1 LVLMAFLMVGFVSLA
16 ACSGKCD
23 YPDDIAKDGSRCG
36 ARAASVRPGGRNPD
50 FNKFLIGVLIVGG
63 LLALGTGIGSRARKT
78 SLLDD
83 EGVQNQQNKVKK
95 ISVIHAPNS
104 SPNTAAKKGHVSDRL
119 NRSLAKEFLIKRIN
133 PKDEEQKCNY
143 SFKAFYLNYQTSSVP
158 EMDTIQ
164 FISDFFEFTY
174 GRQVSPVDMA
184 DLYRVA
190 ANTEQFGNNHYDGA
204 VFFLLIYIGKLEKKH
219 PQTISTFHKACLPI
233 KQNLNHCSIQKQQIS
248 NWLNEIKLANTID
261 IT

>member
-1 LVLMAFLMVGFVSLA
+1 MIGFGSLV

-23 YPDDIAKDGSRCG
+23 YPDDVAKDGSRCG

-50 FNKFLIGVLIVGG
+50 FNKVLIGALIIGG
-63 LLALGTGIGSRARKT
+63 LLVLGSGIGSRARK
-78 SLLDD
+78 SNLLDD
-83 EGVQNQQNKVKK
+83 QGAQNQQSKVNKT
-95 ISVIHAPNS
+95 SVIHAPMPPSKTLEKRGYS
-104 SPNTAAKKGHVSDRL
+104 SNKL
-119 NRSLAKEFLIKRIN
+119 NHSLATEFLIKRISLE
-133 PKDEEQKCNY
+133 DEEQNRDY
-143 SFKAFYLNYQTSSVP
+143 SFNTFYLNHQTSNVP
-158 EMDTIQ
+158 EMGTIR
-164 FISDFFEFTY
+164 FISDFFEFTFN
-174 GRQVSPVDMA
+174 REVSPVDMA